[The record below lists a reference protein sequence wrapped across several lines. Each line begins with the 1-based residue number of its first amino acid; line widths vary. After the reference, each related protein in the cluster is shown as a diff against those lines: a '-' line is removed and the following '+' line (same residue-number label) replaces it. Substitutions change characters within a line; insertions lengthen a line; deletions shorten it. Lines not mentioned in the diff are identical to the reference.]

1 MRISLMHGMFTLRM
15 TIPPPCRRVLRPVRR
30 DPPAW
35 NQIRQGLSSRSRV
48 GGVVAMAEICKA
60 LLIARLAG
68 RSKTGRAHRQLL
80 VVALLLRHE
89 AGRRRHEA
97 DRRRHEAG
105 RRRRGAVRVE
115 VVDPFRGRAHRHL
128 VCRRREVLVAFP
140 LHRETGRRR
149 EVVVD
154 AILLLRL
161 RTGVEVG
168 GCRRREEGRRRE
180 VVVDAIPLLLLRT
193 GVEAGGCR
201 RREEGRRREAAAAV
215 AAADAIPLRLRSEG
229 GADGCRRRRGLVV
242 DACLRRATVARSR
255 CPFRFPS

>member
-15 TIPPPCRRVLRPVRR
+15 TIPPPCRRVLRPVHR

-68 RSKTGRAHRQLL
+68 RSKTDRAHRQLL

-89 AGRRRHEA
+89 AG
-97 DRRRHEAG
+97 RRRHEAG

-149 EVVVD
+149 EVV
-154 AILLLRL
+154 
-161 RTGVEVG
+161 G
-168 GCRRREEGRRRE
+168 GRY
-180 VVVDAIPLLLLRT
+180 
-193 GVEAGGCR
+193 
-201 RREEGRRREAAAAV
+201 
-215 AAADAIPLRLRSEG
+215 S
-229 GADGCRRRRGLVV
+229 
-242 DACLRRATVARSR
+242 
-255 CPFRFPS
+255 PSSASAQVLWWCN